1 MREAAFV
8 KQNKNKWFKFESY
21 LGDNA
26 KYSPEE
32 LSNLYIE
39 ITDDLSY
46 AQTFYPNSNTTKYL
60 NQISVKAHQKIYKT
74 QKTSGNK
81 ILKFYTKEFP
91 LTFYKYR
98 NQLLLSFLVFL
109 FFSIIGAYS
118 ASSDQDF
125 VRMILG
131 DEYVNMTLENIE
143 KDDPMAVYKKANETD
158 MFVGITI
165 NNVRVGFLSY
175 IFGFIFG
182 IGALFIGMRNAI
194 MLGSFQYF
202 FAEQGLLWESVR
214 TIWIHGTIEISVII
228 VCITAGVVT
237 GNGIMFPKTY
247 TRIES
252 LAISAKEGLKI
263 VLSTVPFFVVAGFL
277 EGFVTRHTEMPDF
290 LAILIIG
297 SSLALIL
304 YYYVILPYR
313 LNKKEQHGR
322 LPGNK

>member
-26 KYSPEE
+26 NYSPEE
-32 LSNLYIE
+32 LSDLYIE

-74 QKTSGNK
+74 KKTSGNK
-81 ILKFYTKEFP
+81 IIDFYTKDFP
-91 LTFYKYR
+91 LGFYKYR
-98 NQLLLSFLVFL
+98 NQLLLAFLVFL

-125 VRMILG
+125 VRLILG
-131 DEYVNMTLENIE
+131 DDYVNMTLENIE
-143 KDDPMAVYKKANETD
+143 NEDPMAVYKKANETD
-158 MFVGITI
+158 MFIGITI

-175 IFGFIFG
+175 IFGFMFG

-202 FAEQGLLWESVR
+202 FAEKGLLWESVR

-228 VCITAGVVT
+228 ICITAGVVT

-252 LAISAKEGLKI
+252 LSMSAKEGLKI
-263 VLSTVPFFVVAGFL
+263 VLSTVPFFIIAGFL

-290 LAILIIG
+290 MAILIIG
-297 SSLALIL
+297 GSLAFIL
-304 YYYVILPYR
+304 YYYVFLPYKLNNR
-313 LNKKEQHGR
+313 LQHGKH
-322 LPGNK
+322 GNE

>member
-21 LGDNA
+21 LRDNTN
-26 KYSPEE
+26 YSPDE
-32 LSNLYIE
+32 LSDLYIE

-81 ILKFYTKEFP
+81 IVKFYTKEFP

-98 NQLLLSFLVFL
+98 QQLLLAFLSFL

-118 ASSDQDF
+118 ASTDQDF
-125 VRMILG
+125 VRTILG
-131 DEYVNMTLENIE
+131 DDYVNMTLENIE
-143 KDDPMAVYKKANETD
+143 NEDPMAVYKKAGEAD
-158 MFVGITI
+158 MFIGITI

-182 IGALFIGMRNAI
+182 IGALFIGMQNAV

-202 FAEQGLLWESVR
+202 FAEKGLLWESVR

-228 VCITAGVVT
+228 ICITAGIVT

-247 TRIES
+247 TRLES
-252 LAISAKEGLKI
+252 LARSAKDGLKI
-263 VLSTVPFFVVAGFL
+263 VISTVPFFIVAGFL
-277 EGFVTRHTEMPDF
+277 EGFVTRHTEMPDL
-290 LAILIIG
+290 LAIFIIG
-297 SSLALIL
+297 SSLLLIV
-304 YYYVILPYR
+304 YYYVLLPYK
-313 LNKKEQHGR
+313 LNKKHIDGR
-322 LPGNK
+322 NES

>member
-21 LGDNA
+21 LRDNA
-26 KYSPEE
+26 NYSPDE
-32 LSNLYIE
+32 LSNLYVE

-60 NQISVKAHQKIYKT
+60 NQISVKAHQKIYKS

-81 ILKFYTKEFP
+81 IIKFYTKEFP
-91 LTFYKYR
+91 LVFYQYR
-98 NQLLLSFLVFL
+98 QQLLLAFLVFL

-118 ASSDQDF
+118 AASDQDF

-131 DEYVNMTLENIE
+131 DDYVNMTLNNIE
-143 KDDPMAVYKKANETD
+143 NDDPMAVYKKANETD
-158 MFVGITI
+158 MFIGITI

-175 IFGFIFG
+175 VFGFIFG
-182 IGALFIGMRNAI
+182 IGALFIGMQNAV

-202 FAEQGLLWESVR
+202 FAEKGLLWESVR

-228 VCITAGVVT
+228 ICITAGIVA

-252 LAISAKEGLKI
+252 LARSAKEGLKI
-263 VLSTVPFFVVAGFL
+263 VMSTVPFFIIAGFL
-277 EGFVTRHTEMPDF
+277 EGFVTRHTEMPDA
-290 LAILIIG
+290 LAIIIIG
-297 SSLALIL
+297 GSLSLIL
-304 YYYVILPYR
+304 YYYVFLPYK
-313 LNKKEQHGR
+313 LNKK
-322 LPGNK
+322 LK